1 MIATTCSTWS
11 NPPDEYLLEDRLMK
25 TMKKSLLAAALM
37 LGTFI
42 GNAQAERYVLI
53 HHGQGVDPF
62 FPVIERGAR
71 DAAKS
76 FSATIEVNFDPNG
89 DMANMARLIESAAAS
104 KPDGMMITMPS
115 VEALGPAVKAV
126 TAAGIPVITFNSGI
140 SHYKKLGALLHVG
153 QDEKIAGR
161 AAGERAKSEGA
172 IANNGKHLCVIKEPQ
187 NRELFDRCETYAAGI
202 GQELNMIDA
211 SNDMIQAK
219 ARTAAA
225 LQADP
230 KITAIHTIASDLCQ
244 AVHAAAAEEVGADV
258 YISCND
264 VDEGAIKLVKEGKV
278 KFLIDQQPYLQGYL
292 PVTFLHL
299 YNSNAGMLPGSAV
312 SSGPFFITRENASQV
327 EAKAGTTR

>member
-1 MIATTCSTWS
+1 MNKLILT
-11 NPPDEYLLEDRLMK
+11 
-25 TMKKSLLAAALM
+25 AALV
-37 LGTFI
+37 LSAIFNT
-42 GNAQAERYVLI
+42 AHAERYVLI

-71 DAAKS
+71 DAAKT
-76 FSATIEVNFDPNG
+76 FGGTIEVNFDPAG
-89 DMANMARLIESAAAS
+89 DIANMARLIESAAAS
-104 KPDGMMITMPS
+104 QPDGMLIAMPS

-140 SHYKKLGALLHVG
+140 SHYKNLGALLHVG
-153 QDEKIAGR
+153 QDEAIAAL
-161 AAGERAKSEGA
+161 AAGERAKKEGA
-172 IANNGKHLCVIKEPQ
+172 IANGGEHLCVIKEPQ
-187 NRELFDRCETYAAGI
+187 NRELFLRCEKFAQGL
-202 GQELNMIDA
+202 GQKLNMIDA
-211 SNDMIQAK
+211 SNDMVQAR

-225 LQADP
+225 LQANP

-244 AVHAAAAEEVGADV
+244 AVYAATQDVGAKNV

-264 VDEGAIKLVKEGKV
+264 VDEGAIKLVSEGKV

-312 SSGPFFITRENASQV
+312 SSGPFFITKENAALIT
-327 EAKAGTTR
+327 EKAGKTR

>member
-1 MIATTCSTWS
+1 MNKLILT
-11 NPPDEYLLEDRLMK
+11 
-25 TMKKSLLAAALM
+25 AALA
-37 LGTFI
+37 LSAVFNT
-42 GNAQAERYVLI
+42 AHAERYVLI

-71 DAAKS
+71 DAAQS
-76 FSATIEVNFDPNG
+76 FGATVEVNFDPNG

-104 KPDGMMITMPS
+104 HPDGMLIAMPS

-140 SHYKKLGALLHVG
+140 SHYKNLGALLHVG

-161 AAGERAKSEGA
+161 ASGERAKKEGA
-172 IANNGKHLCVIKEPQ
+172 VANGGKHLCVIKEPQ
-187 NRELFDRCETYAAGI
+187 NRELFDRCETYAAGV
-202 GQELNMIDA
+202 GQALNMIDA
-211 SNDMIQAK
+211 SNDMIQAR

-244 AVHAAAAEEVGADV
+244 AVYAAAQDVGADV

-264 VDEGAIKLVKEGKV
+264 VDEGAIKLVSEGKV
-278 KFLIDQQPYLQGYL
+278 AFLVDQQPYLQGYL

-299 YNSNAGMLPGSAV
+299 YNTNAGMLPGSAV
-312 SSGPFFITRENASQV
+312 SSGPFFITKENAALIT
-327 EAKAGTTR
+327 EKAGKTR